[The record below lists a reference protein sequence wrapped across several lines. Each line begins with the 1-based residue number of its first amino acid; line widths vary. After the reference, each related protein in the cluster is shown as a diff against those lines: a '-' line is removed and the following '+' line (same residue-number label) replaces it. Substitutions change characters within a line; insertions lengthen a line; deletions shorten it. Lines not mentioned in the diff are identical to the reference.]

1 MKSLNISSAIPTT
14 ISRENNL
21 NYVSPVKTK
30 HNLEKVLFIGGV
42 HGDEHL
48 GKLLVY
54 KLYEV
59 LVENNHVLNDH
70 FEFTFYPVANPAGSL
85 ANTRQFTTNS
95 NHDLNRINMYNENI
109 LRSRIETLINEHD
122 IIIDIHNSIDVIN
135 CFLFTMNKD
144 YHHEI
149 DLCERANVNILT
161 RYSKGLTIKDYAKD
175 LGKLAFTYE
184 FSGMNSY
191 EYPLNIVKAI
201 NDITSLLTKRVD
213 QREIIASL
221 NYPIKVDFNKYLI
234 HELYSDKQG
243 TIEFVYDK
251 IMFDEG
257 EPVAN
262 IYYTND
268 SKIFK
273 EEILAPEK
281 LKVVAKGNMYVGL
294 NDSILLYQKI
304 K

>member
-1 MKSLNISSAIPTT
+1 MQPINIASAIPTT
-14 ISRENNL
+14 IKKENTL
-21 NYVSPVKTK
+21 NNIVPVITK
-30 HNLEKVLFIGGV
+30 HNSEKVLFIGGV

-54 KLYEV
+54 KLYEI
-59 LVENNHVLNDH
+59 LVENDHVLNEH

-85 ANTRQFTTNS
+85 NNTRLFAS
-95 NHDLNRINMYNENI
+95 HENHDLNRMNMYNENI
-109 LRSRIETLINEHD
+109 LRSRLESLINEHD

-149 DLCERANVNILT
+149 DLCERANLAILT

-191 EYPLNIVKAI
+191 EYSANIAKAI
-201 NDITSLLTKRVD
+201 TDMTSLLMHRFK
-213 QREIIASL
+213 QREIINSL
-221 NYPIKVDFNKYLI
+221 NYPIEVDFDKYLI
-234 HELYSDKQG
+234 YDLYSPKQG
-243 TIEFVYDK
+243 TVEVVSDK
-251 IMFDEG
+251 SIFNKG
-257 EPVAN
+257 EVIAN
-262 IYYTND
+262 IYYIED

-273 EEILAPEK
+273 EEILAPEI